1 MKILVCG
8 ANGFLGHHLCSTL
21 VAAGHEVV
29 RGVRVPAHAQDRA
42 IDYAH
47 DVHVQDW
54 MPRLVGI
61 DAVINAVGI
70 LHEDRA
76 QRFDAIH
83 RDAPIALFK
92 ACELAGIRRVI
103 QISALGGTVEAAFTP
118 YLHSKRQADAH
129 LMQMDLDWSILR
141 PSLVVGVDGGSSRF
155 FRMLASLPVI
165 GLPGRGE
172 QRLQPVHVDDVCA
185 AVTRLLHS
193 PSITRTI
200 VDAVGP
206 AAMSYREMLQAYRE
220 TMRLPPAIWL
230 PIPMCLMFG
239 LARAASC
246 LPQRLISADSLHMLE
261 QGSVGN
267 STDFSSLLGRAPKG
281 ASTWFAG
288 LAPDMLLAQAAAGWG
303 MPLLRV
309 ALALVWLVTG
319 VLSLGIYPVEQSLAL
334 LSEVGLRGVPAAA
347 TLYAA
352 ALLDLGFGVA
362 TLLAPGRWLWRLQ
375 MFLIAAYTVII
386 TIFLPEYWLHPFG
399 PVLKNIPIL
408 AVLLLLDATERR
420 KG

>member
-8 ANGFLGHHLCSTL
+8 ANGFLGHHLCSVL

-29 RGVRVPAHAQDRA
+29 RGVRVPVLAQDLA

-47 DVHVQDW
+47 VVHVEDW
-54 MPRLVGI
+54 LPRLDDI

-70 LHEDRA
+70 LHEDLDK
-76 QRFDAIH
+76 RFDAIH

-103 QISALGGTVEAAFTP
+103 QISALGGHDDAACTP
-118 YLHSKRQADAH
+118 YLRSKRQADAY
-129 LMQMDLDWSILR
+129 LMQTDLDWSILR
-141 PSLVVGVDGGSSRF
+141 PSLVVGIDGGSSRF
-155 FRMLASLPVI
+155 FRMLASLPVV

-185 AVTRLLHS
+185 AVTHLLLPAS
-193 PSITRTI
+193 DARTI

-206 AAMSYREMLQAYRE
+206 VAMSYREMLQAYRE
-220 TMRLPPAIWL
+220 AMRLPPAIWL
-230 PIPMCLMFG
+230 PIPRRLMFG
-239 LARAASC
+239 LAKAASC
-246 LPQRLISADSLHMLE
+246 LRQRLISPDSLRMLE
-261 QGSVGN
+261 QGSAGN
-267 STDFSSLLGRAPKG
+267 PAAFASLLGRAPG
-281 ASTWFAG
+281 GPSTWFAG
-288 LAPDMLLAQAAAGWG
+288 LAPEMLRAQAVMAWG
-303 MPLLRV
+303 LPLMRF

-319 VLSLGIYPVEQSLAL
+319 VLSLGIYPVDQSLTL
-334 LSEVGLRGVPAAA
+334 LSEVGLRGEPAAVA
-347 TLYAA
+347 LYGA

-362 TLLAPGRWLWRLQ
+362 TLLAPGRWPWRLQ
-375 MFLIAAYTVII
+375 MFLIAAYTAII
-386 TIFLPEYWLHPFG
+386 TLFLPEYWLHPFG

-408 AVLLLLDATERR
+408 ALLLLLDASESR

>member
-8 ANGFLGHHLCSTL
+8 ANGFLGRHLCSAL
-21 VAAGHEVV
+21 EAAGHEVV
-29 RGVRVPAHAQDRA
+29 RGVRVPAHAQDIA

-54 MPRLVGI
+54 LPRLVGI

-70 LHEDRA
+70 LHEDRE
-76 QRFDAIH
+76 QRFDAIY

-103 QISALGGTVEAAFTP
+103 QISALGGTAEAAFTP
-118 YLHSKRQADAH
+118 YLRSKRQADAY
-129 LMQMDLDWSILR
+129 LMQANLDWSILR

-165 GLPGRGE
+165 GLPGHGE
-172 QRLQPVHVDDVCA
+172 QRLQPVHIDDVCA
-185 AVTRLLHS
+185 AVTRLLLPAS
-193 PSITRTI
+193 ETRTI

-220 TMRLPPAIWL
+220 AMRLPPAIWL
-230 PIPMCLMFG
+230 SISRYLMFG

-261 QGSVGN
+261 QGSVGDP
-267 STDFSSLLGRAPKG
+267 TAFSSLLGRTPKG
-281 ASTWFAG
+281 ASHWFAG
-288 LAPDMLLAQAAAGWG
+288 PTPDMVRVQAVMDWG
-303 MPLLRV
+303 LPLLRV

-319 VLSLGIYPVEQSLAL
+319 VLSLGIYPVDQSLAL
-334 LSEVGLRGVPAAA
+334 LSEVGVLGAPAAVM
-347 TLYAA
+347 LYAA

-362 TLLAPGRWLWRLQ
+362 TLLVPGRWLWRLQ
-375 MFLIAAYTVII
+375 MLLIAAYTVII

>member
-8 ANGFLGHHLCSTL
+8 ANGFLGRHVCSAL
-21 VAAGHEVV
+21 EAAGHEVV
-29 RGVRVPAHAQDRA
+29 RGVRVPAHAQDIT

-54 MPRLVGI
+54 MPRLVNI
-61 DAVINAVGI
+61 DVVINAVGI

-76 QRFDAIH
+76 QRFEAIH

-118 YLHSKRQADAH
+118 YLRSKRQADAY
-129 LMQMDLDWSILR
+129 LMQTDLDWSILR
-141 PSLVVGVDGGSSRF
+141 PSLVVGADGDSSRF

-165 GLPGRGE
+165 ALPGRGE
-172 QRLQPVHVDDVCA
+172 QRLQPVHIDDVCA
-185 AVTRLLHS
+185 AVTCLLLPAS
-193 PSITRTI
+193 TTRTI

-206 AAMSYREMLQAYRE
+206 AAISYRAMLQAYRE
-220 TMRLPPAIWL
+220 AMRLPQAFWL
-230 PIPMCLMFG
+230 PIPRRLMPG
-239 LARAASC
+239 LAKAATI
-246 LPQRLISADSLHMLE
+246 LPQSVISPDSLRMLE
-261 QGSVGN
+261 QGSVGDP
-267 STDFSSLLGRAPKG
+267 TAFSSLLGRPPRD
-281 ASTWFAG
+281 ASSWFAS
-288 LAPDMLLAQAAAGWG
+288 LTPDMLRAQAVMDWG
-303 MPLLRV
+303 LPLLRV

-319 VLSLGIYPVEQSLAL
+319 VLSLGIYPVDQSLAL
-334 LSEVGLRGVPAAA
+334 LSEVGLRGAPAAI
-347 TLYAA
+347 TLYVA
-352 ALLDLGFGVA
+352 ALLDLSLGVA

-375 MFLIAAYTVII
+375 MLLIAAYTVII
-386 TIFLPEYWLHPFG
+386 SIFLPEHWLHPFG

-408 AVLLLLDATERR
+408 ALLLLLDATERR